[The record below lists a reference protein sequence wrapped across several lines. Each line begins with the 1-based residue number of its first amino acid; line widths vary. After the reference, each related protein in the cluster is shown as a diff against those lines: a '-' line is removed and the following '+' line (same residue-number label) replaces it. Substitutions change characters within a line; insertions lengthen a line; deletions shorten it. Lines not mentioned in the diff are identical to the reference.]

1 MFASLEKITAD
12 SSMRAFGRDAV
23 YSPAGQEARAV
34 RVILDQDLERT
45 VAGMQGVTMEA
56 RTELAGYS
64 KDLGPAKRGD
74 VVTLDGDA
82 WRLIQRDKDDGHLVT
97 WIVTKERV

>member
-1 MFASLEKITAD
+1 MFPSLEKITAD

-34 RVILDQDLERT
+34 RVILDRDIERT
-45 VAGMQGVTMEA
+45 IAGMQGIVMET

-64 KDLGPAKRGD
+64 ADLANARRGD
-74 VVTLDGDA
+74 VVTMDGKG
-82 WRLIQRDKDDGHLVT
+82 WRLVQRDSDDGYLTV
-97 WIVTKERV
+97 WIVKEER